1 LNAKLR
7 AVCDG
12 TSRSLFLR
20 WSEGQMSDHK
30 GAANLLPRL
39 APAKDLLGDMRHATC
54 DMRHDSNRFRQSQ
67 VKREIEPRIP

>member
-39 APAKDLLGDMRHATC
+39 PPAKDLLGDMRH
-54 DMRHDSNRFRQSQ
+54 DSNRFRQAQ